1 MCCNTRTW
9 YFYTERCREN
19 IFFFPPDN
27 SILGLTLYELWMGEV
42 ELAERMKNEE
52 NINNSEYKSAM
63 TEAYNYLEESAK

>member
-1 MCCNTRTW
+1 MSRK
-9 YFYTERCREN
+9 YF
-19 IFFFPPDN
+19 IFSSNNFI
-27 SILGLTLYELWMGEV
+27 SGLTLNELWMGEV

>member
-1 MCCNTRTW
+1 MSRK
-9 YFYTERCREN
+9 YF
-19 IFFFPPDN
+19 IFSSNNFI
-27 SILGLTLYELWMGEV
+27 SGLTLYELWMGEV